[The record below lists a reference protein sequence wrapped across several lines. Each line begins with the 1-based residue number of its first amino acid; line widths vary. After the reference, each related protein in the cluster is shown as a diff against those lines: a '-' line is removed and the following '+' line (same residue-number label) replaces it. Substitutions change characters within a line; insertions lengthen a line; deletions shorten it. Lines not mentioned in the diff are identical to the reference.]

1 MEFPSTCTHEGFHFD
16 NYTSQVWCRAFRICE
31 WLRVFDGDR
40 ADKIYNDILRES
52 TLENMIQYE
61 TKAHYNSYPGENKE
75 TPFFLDGIT
84 LSAGYVTEMVL
95 QSQFGELD
103 LLPSLP
109 SAWESGSLTGIRA
122 RGGFTVDIYWKEGKL
137 VKANIKADN
146 TGKCKLRYKGKTKE
160 VTAEMGKTVEITE
173 SEFSFN

>member
-1 MEFPSTCTHEGFHFD
+1 
-16 NYTSQVWCRAFRICE
+16 
-31 WLRVFDGDR
+31 
-40 ADKIYNDILRES
+40 
-52 TLENMIQYE
+52 MIQYE

-109 SAWESGSLTGIRA
+109 STWESGSLTGIRA
-122 RGGFTVDIYWKEGKL
+122 RGGFTVDIYWKDGKL
-137 VKANIKADN
+137 TKANITADN
-146 TGKCKLRYKGKTKE
+146 TGQCKLRYNGKTKE
-160 VTAEMGKTVEITE
+160 ITLKKGKTVEITQ
-173 SEFSFN
+173 SGFSYD